1 MRTILLRFCYCLL
14 AALMVCATASVAVPF
29 PTNMDLLVET
39 MASAVDESLAR
50 IEMPDDAATAPLLVV
65 AQSKHDANWMVEH
78 LLANRLLTRGFSVT
92 LDSTTVQP
100 TSMRLSY
107 RVLDLGIS
115 AHSGLRG
122 SKVSRQGRVT
132 LALRLSDE
140 GDDVVHWQDE
150 ITRTQRDQIPKN
162 QLAILQHDQFK
173 FAKTE
178 LEEQT
183 WSKFVEPVIVST
195 VLGGLIYLFFSNR

>member
-1 MRTILLRFCYCLL
+1 MRTILLRVCYCLL
-14 AALMVCATASVAVPF
+14 AALLVWATAAVAVPF

-39 MASAVDESLAR
+39 VASAVDESLAR
-50 IEMPDDAATAPLLVV
+50 IEMPTAAATAPLLVV
-65 AQSKHDANWMVEH
+65 AQSRHNANWMVEH
-78 LLANRLLTRGFSVT
+78 LLTNRLLTRGFSVT
-92 LDSTTVQP
+92 LDSTAIEP

-115 AHSGLRG
+115 AHAGLRG
-122 SKVSRQGRVT
+122 SEVRRQGRVT

-140 GDDVVHWQDE
+140 RDDVVHWQDE
-150 ITRTQRDQIPKN
+150 ITRTQRDRIPKKR
-162 QLAILQHDQFK
+162 LEILQHDRFK

-178 LEEQT
+178 LEQQT

>member
-1 MRTILLRFCYCLL
+1 MRTILLRICYCLL
-14 AALMVCATASVAVPF
+14 AALMICATAAVAIPF

-39 MASAVDESLAR
+39 VASAVNESLGR
-50 IEMPDDAATAPLLVV
+50 IEMPADAASAPLLIV

-78 LLANRLLTRGFSVT
+78 LLANRLLMRGFSVT
-92 LDSTTVQP
+92 LDSTAAQSA
-100 TSMRLSY
+100 SMRLSY
-107 RVLDLGIS
+107 RVLDLGVS
-115 AHSGLRG
+115 AYSGLRG
-122 SKVSRQGRVT
+122 SEVSRQGRVT

-140 GDDVVHWQDE
+140 RDDVVHWQDE
-150 ITRTQRDQIPKN
+150 ITRTQRDRIPKK
-162 QLAILQHDQFK
+162 QLDILQHDQFK
-173 FAKTE
+173 FAQTE

>member
-1 MRTILLRFCYCLL
+1 MRTILLRICHRLL
-14 AALMVCATASVAVPF
+14 AALMLCATASAAIPF
-29 PTNMDLLVET
+29 PTNMDLLVKT
-39 MASAVDESLAR
+39 VTSAVDESLAR
-50 IEMPDDAATAPLLVV
+50 IEMPADAASAPLLVE

-78 LLANRLLTRGFSVT
+78 LLANRLLLRGFSVT
-92 LDSTTVQP
+92 LDSTATQP
-100 TSMRLSY
+100 ASMRLSY
-107 RVLDLGIS
+107 RVLDLGVS
-115 AHSGLRG
+115 AYSGLRG

-132 LALRLSDE
+132 LALRLTDE
-140 GDDVVHWQDE
+140 RDDVVHWQDE
-150 ITRTQRDQIPKN
+150 ITRMQRDQIPKK
-162 QLAILQHDQFK
+162 QLDLLQHDQFK

>member
-14 AALMVCATASVAVPF
+14 AALMVCATTSVAVPF

-150 ITRTQRDQIPKN
+150 ITRTQRDRIPKN

>member
-1 MRTILLRFCYCLL
+1 MI
-14 AALMVCATASVAVPF
+14 CATASVAIPF

-39 MASAVDESLAR
+39 VASAVNESLGR
-50 IEMPDDAATAPLLVV
+50 IEMPADAASAPLLIV

-78 LLANRLLTRGFSVT
+78 LLANRLLMRGFSVT
-92 LDSTTVQP
+92 LDSTAAQSA
-100 TSMRLSY
+100 SMRLSY
-107 RVLDLGIS
+107 RVLDLGVS
-115 AHSGLRG
+115 AYSGLRG
-122 SKVSRQGRVT
+122 SEVSRQGRVT

-140 GDDVVHWQDE
+140 RDDVVHWQDE
-150 ITRTQRDQIPKN
+150 ITRTQRDRIPKK
-162 QLAILQHDQFK
+162 QLDILQHDQFK
-173 FAKTE
+173 FAQTE

>member
-1 MRTILLRFCYCLL
+1 
-14 AALMVCATASVAVPF
+14 
-29 PTNMDLLVET
+29 
-39 MASAVDESLAR
+39 
-50 IEMPDDAATAPLLVV
+50 
-65 AQSKHDANWMVEH
+65 
-78 LLANRLLTRGFSVT
+78 
-92 LDSTTVQP
+92 
-100 TSMRLSY
+100 MRLSY

-140 GDDVVHWQDE
+140 RDDVVHWQDE
-150 ITRTQRDQIPKN
+150 ITRTQRDQIPKK
-162 QLAILQHDQFK
+162 QLEVLQHDQFK

>member
-1 MRTILLRFCYCLL
+1 MRTILPRFCYRLL

-39 MASAVDESLAR
+39 MAGAVDESLAR

-92 LDSTTVQP
+92 LDSTATQSA
-100 TSMRLSY
+100 SMRLSY
-107 RVLDLGIS
+107 RVLDLGVS
-115 AHSGLRG
+115 AYSGLRG
-122 SKVSRQGRVT
+122 SNVSRQGRVT

-140 GDDVVHWQDE
+140 RDDVVHWQDE
-150 ITRTQRDQIPKN
+150 ITRMQRDRIPKN
-162 QLAILQHDQFK
+162 QLEILQHDQFK

-195 VLGGLIYLFFSNR
+195 VLGGVIYLFFSNR

>member
-1 MRTILLRFCYCLL
+1 MRTILLRICYRLL
-14 AALMVCATASVAVPF
+14 AALTICATASAAVPF

-39 MASAVDESLAR
+39 VASAVDESLGR
-50 IEMPDDAATAPLLVV
+50 IEMPDDAAAFPLLIV

-92 LDSTTVQP
+92 LDSTAAQP
-100 TSMRLSY
+100 GSMRLSY
-107 RVLDLGIS
+107 RVLDLGVS
-115 AHSGLRG
+115 AYSGLRG
-122 SKVSRQGRVT
+122 SEVSRQGRAT

-140 GDDVVHWQDE
+140 RDDVVHWQDE
-150 ITRTQRDQIPKN
+150 ITRTQSDQIPKK
-162 QLAILQHDQFK
+162 QLDILQHDQFK

>member
-1 MRTILLRFCYCLL
+1 MRSMLLRAYYCLL
-14 AALMVCATASVAVPF
+14 AALLLSATAAVAVPF

-39 MASAVDESLAR
+39 VASAVDESLAR
-50 IEMPDDAATAPLLVV
+50 IEMPAHAATAPLLVV

-78 LLANRLLTRGFSVT
+78 VLANRLLTRGFSVT
-92 LDSTTVQP
+92 LDSTAAQP
-100 TSMRLSY
+100 ASTRLSY
-107 RVLDLGIS
+107 RLLDLGVA

-122 SKVSRQGRVT
+122 SQVSRQGRVT
-132 LALRLSDE
+132 LALRLSTE
-140 GDDVVHWQDE
+140 RDDVVHWQDE
-150 ITRTQRDQIPKN
+150 ITHIQRDRVPKN
-162 QLAILQHDQFK
+162 QLDLLQHDQFK

>member
-1 MRTILLRFCYCLL
+1 MRTILLRFCYRLL
-14 AALMVCATASVAVPF
+14 AALMLCATASVAVPF

-39 MASAVDESLAR
+39 VASAVDESLAR

-65 AQSKHDANWMVEH
+65 AQSRHDANWMVEH

-92 LDSTTVQP
+92 LDSTAVQP
-100 TSMRLSY
+100 ASMRLSY

-140 GDDVVHWQDE
+140 RDDVVHWQDE
-150 ITRTQRDQIPKN
+150 ITRTQRDWIPKK
-162 QLAILQHDQFK
+162 QLDSASARPVRIRQDRIRG
-173 FAKTE
+173 TNV
-178 LEEQT
+178 EQICRT
-183 WSKFVEPVIVST
+183 CDRIHRARWA
-195 VLGGLIYLFFSNR
+195 YLFVLL

>member
-1 MRTILLRFCYCLL
+1 MRTILLRSCYRLL
-14 AALMVCATASVAVPF
+14 VALMVCATASAAVPF

-39 MASAVDESLAR
+39 VASAVDESLAR

-92 LDSTTVQP
+92 LDSTAAQP

-107 RVLDLGIS
+107 RVLDLGVS

-140 GDDVVHWQDE
+140 RDDVVHWQDE
-150 ITRTQRDQIPKN
+150 ITRTQRDQIPKK

>member
-1 MRTILLRFCYCLL
+1 MRTILLRICYRLL
-14 AALMVCATASVAVPF
+14 AALMLCATASGAIPF

-39 MASAVDESLAR
+39 VASAVDESLGR
-50 IEMPDDAATAPLLVV
+50 IEMPDDAASAPLLIV

-92 LDSTTVQP
+92 LDSTAAQSA
-100 TSMRLSY
+100 SMRLSY
-107 RVLDLGIS
+107 RVLDLGVS
-115 AHSGLRG
+115 AYSGLRG
-122 SKVSRQGRVT
+122 SEVSRQGRVT

-140 GDDVVHWQDE
+140 REDVVHWQDE
-150 ITRTQRDQIPKN
+150 ITHMQRDRIPKK
-162 QLAILQHDQFK
+162 QLDILQHDQFK

>member
-1 MRTILLRFCYCLL
+1 MLRICYCLL
-14 AALMVCATASVAVPF
+14 AALMICATAAVAIPF

-39 MASAVDESLAR
+39 VASAVNESLGR
-50 IEMPDDAATAPLLVV
+50 IEMPADAASAPLLIV

-78 LLANRLLTRGFSVT
+78 LLANRLLMRGFSVT
-92 LDSTTVQP
+92 LDSTAAQSA
-100 TSMRLSY
+100 SMRLSY
-107 RVLDLGIS
+107 RVLDLGVS
-115 AHSGLRG
+115 AYSGLRG
-122 SKVSRQGRVT
+122 SEVSRQGRVT

-140 GDDVVHWQDE
+140 RDDVVHWQDE
-150 ITRTQRDQIPKN
+150 ITRTQRDRIPKK
-162 QLAILQHDQFK
+162 QLDILQHDQFK
-173 FAKTE
+173 FAQTE

>member
-1 MRTILLRFCYCLL
+1 MRTILLRICYCLL
-14 AALMVCATASVAVPF
+14 AALMICATAAVAIPF

-39 MASAVDESLAR
+39 VASAVNESLGR
-50 IEMPDDAATAPLLVV
+50 IEMPADAASAPLLIV

-78 LLANRLLTRGFSVT
+78 LLANRLLMRGFSVT
-92 LDSTTVQP
+92 LDSTAAQSA
-100 TSMRLSY
+100 SMRLSY
-107 RVLDLGIS
+107 RVLDLGVS
-115 AHSGLRG
+115 AYSGLRG
-122 SKVSRQGRVT
+122 SEVSRQGRVT

-140 GDDVVHWQDE
+140 RDDVVHWHDE
-150 ITRTQRDQIPKN
+150 ITRTQRDRIPKK
-162 QLAILQHDQFK
+162 QLDILQHDQFK
-173 FAKTE
+173 FAQTE

>member
-1 MRTILLRFCYCLL
+1 MGTILLRACYRLL

-39 MASAVDESLAR
+39 VASAVDESLAR
-50 IEMPDDAATAPLLVV
+50 IEMPTDAATAPLLVV

-78 LLANRLLTRGFSVT
+78 LLSNRLLTRGFSVT
-92 LDSTTVQP
+92 LDSTAAQP
-100 TSMRLSY
+100 ASMRLSY
-107 RVLDLGIS
+107 RVLDLGVS

-140 GDDVVHWQDE
+140 RADVVHWQDE
-150 ITRTQRDQIPKN
+150 ITHIQRDQIPKK
-162 QLAILQHDQFK
+162 QLDLLQHDQFK
-173 FAKTE
+173 FAQTE

>member
-1 MRTILLRFCYCLL
+1 MRTILLRACYRLL

-39 MASAVDESLAR
+39 VASAVDESLAR

-65 AQSKHDANWMVEH
+65 AQSKHDADWMVEH

-92 LDSTTVQP
+92 LDSTAAQP

-107 RVLDLGIS
+107 RVLDLGVS

-122 SKVSRQGRVT
+122 SEVSRQGRVT

-140 GDDVVHWQDE
+140 RDDVVHWQDE
-150 ITRTQRDQIPKN
+150 ITLTQRDRIPKK

>member
-1 MRTILLRFCYCLL
+1 MRTILLRSCYRLL
-14 AALMVCATASVAVPF
+14 AALTICATASAAVPF

-39 MASAVDESLAR
+39 VASAVDESLGH
-50 IEMPDDAATAPLLVV
+50 IKMPDDAAAAPLLIV

-92 LDSTTVQP
+92 LDSTATQ
-100 TSMRLSY
+100 TASMRLSY
-107 RVLDLGIS
+107 RVLDLGVS

-140 GDDVVHWQDE
+140 LDDVVHWQDE
-150 ITRTQRDQIPKN
+150 ITRTQHDQIPKK
-162 QLAILQHDQFK
+162 QLEMLQHDQFK

>member
-1 MRTILLRFCYCLL
+1 MRTILLRICYCLL
-14 AALMVCATASVAVPF
+14 AALMICATASVAVPF

-39 MASAVDESLAR
+39 VASAVNESLGR
-50 IEMPDDAATAPLLVV
+50 IEMPADAALAPLLIV

>member
-1 MRTILLRFCYCLL
+1 MRTILLRICYCLL
-14 AALMVCATASVAVPF
+14 AALMICATASVAIPF

-39 MASAVDESLAR
+39 VASAVNESLGR
-50 IEMPDDAATAPLLVV
+50 IEMPADAASAPLLIV

-78 LLANRLLTRGFSVT
+78 LLANRLLMRGFSVT
-92 LDSTTVQP
+92 LDSTAAQSA
-100 TSMRLSY
+100 SMRLSY
-107 RVLDLGIS
+107 RVLDLGVS
-115 AHSGLRG
+115 AYSGLRG
-122 SKVSRQGRVT
+122 SEVSRQGRVT

-140 GDDVVHWQDE
+140 RDDVVHWQDE
-150 ITRTQRDQIPKN
+150 ITRTQRDRIPKK
-162 QLAILQHDQFK
+162 QLDILQHDQFK
-173 FAKTE
+173 FAQTE

>member
-1 MRTILLRFCYCLL
+1 MRTILLRSCYRLL
-14 AALMVCATASVAVPF
+14 AALTVCATASAAVPF

-39 MASAVDESLAR
+39 VASAVDESLAR
-50 IEMPDDAATAPLLVV
+50 IEMPDDAAAAPLLVV

-92 LDSTTVQP
+92 LDSTGVQP

-122 SKVSRQGRVT
+122 SAVSRQGRVT

-140 GDDVVHWQDE
+140 RDDVVHWQDE
-150 ITRTQRDQIPKN
+150 ITRMQHDRIPKN
-162 QLAILQHDQFK
+162 QLDILQHDQFK
-173 FAKTE
+173 FATTE

-183 WSKFVEPVIVST
+183 WNKFVEPVIVST

>member
-1 MRTILLRFCYCLL
+1 MRTILLRSCYRLL
-14 AALMVCATASVAVPF
+14 VALMVCATASVAVPF

-39 MASAVDESLAR
+39 VASAVDESLAR

-92 LDSTTVQP
+92 LDSTAAQP

-107 RVLDLGIS
+107 RVLDLGVS
-115 AHSGLRG
+115 AHAGLRG

-140 GDDVVHWQDE
+140 RDDVVHWQDE
-150 ITRTQRDQIPKN
+150 ITRTQRDRIPKK

>member
-1 MRTILLRFCYCLL
+1 MRTILLRSCYRLL
-14 AALMVCATASVAVPF
+14 VALMVCATASAAVPF

-39 MASAVDESLAR
+39 VASAVDESLAR

-92 LDSTTVQP
+92 LDSTAAQP

-107 RVLDLGIS
+107 RVLDLGVS

-140 GDDVVHWQDE
+140 RDDVVHWQDE
-150 ITRTQRDQIPKN
+150 ITRTQRDRIPKK

>member
-1 MRTILLRFCYCLL
+1 MRTILLRSCYRLL
-14 AALMVCATASVAVPF
+14 AALMLCATASTATSF

-39 MASAVDESLAR
+39 VASAVDESLVR
-50 IEMPDDAATAPLLVV
+50 IEMPNDATTAPLLVV

-78 LLANRLLTRGFSVT
+78 LLTNRLLAHGFNVT
-92 LDSTTVQP
+92 LDSTATQSA
-100 TSMRLSY
+100 SMRLSY

-122 SKVSRQGRVT
+122 GNVSRQGRVT

-140 GDDVVHWQDE
+140 RDDVVHWQDE
-150 ITRTQRDQIPKN
+150 ITHTQRDQIPKN
-162 QLAILQHDQFK
+162 QLEMLQHDQFK

>member
-1 MRTILLRFCYCLL
+1 MRTILLRICYRLL
-14 AALMVCATASVAVPF
+14 AALTICATASAAVPF

-39 MASAVDESLAR
+39 VASAVDEGLGR
-50 IEMPDDAATAPLLVV
+50 IEMPDDAAAFPLLIV

-92 LDSTTVQP
+92 LDSTAAQP
-100 TSMRLSY
+100 GSMRLSY
-107 RVLDLGIS
+107 RVLDLGVS
-115 AHSGLRG
+115 AYSGLRG
-122 SKVSRQGRVT
+122 SEVSRQGRAT

-140 GDDVVHWQDE
+140 RDDVVHWQDE
-150 ITRTQRDQIPKN
+150 ITRTQSDQIPKK
-162 QLAILQHDQFK
+162 QLDILQHDQFK

>member
-1 MRTILLRFCYCLL
+1 MLRICYRLL
-14 AALMVCATASVAVPF
+14 AALTICATASAAVPF

-39 MASAVDESLAR
+39 VASAVDESLGR
-50 IEMPDDAATAPLLVV
+50 IEMPDDAAAFPLLIV

-92 LDSTTVQP
+92 LDSTAAQP
-100 TSMRLSY
+100 GSMRLSY
-107 RVLDLGIS
+107 RVLDLGVS
-115 AHSGLRG
+115 AYSGLRG
-122 SKVSRQGRVT
+122 SEVSRQGRAT

-140 GDDVVHWQDE
+140 RDDVVHWQDE
-150 ITRTQRDQIPKN
+150 ITRTQRDRIPKK
-162 QLAILQHDQFK
+162 QLDILQHDQFK

-183 WSKFVEPVIVST
+183 WSKFVEPVT
-195 VLGGLIYLFFSNR
+195 YLFILF

>member
-1 MRTILLRFCYCLL
+1 MRTILLRSCYRLL
-14 AALMVCATASVAVPF
+14 VALMVCATASAAIPF

-39 MASAVDESLAR
+39 VASAVDESLAR

-92 LDSTTVQP
+92 LDSTAAQP

-107 RVLDLGIS
+107 RVLDLGVS

-122 SKVSRQGRVT
+122 SEVSRQGRVT

-140 GDDVVHWQDE
+140 RDDVVHWQDE
-150 ITRTQRDQIPKN
+150 ITRTQRDQIPKK

>member
-1 MRTILLRFCYCLL
+1 MRTILLRSCYRLL
-14 AALMVCATASVAVPF
+14 VALMVCATASAAVPF

-39 MASAVDESLAR
+39 VASAVDESLAR

-92 LDSTTVQP
+92 LDSTAAQP

-107 RVLDLGIS
+107 RVLDLGVS

-122 SKVSRQGRVT
+122 SEVSRQGRVT

-140 GDDVVHWQDE
+140 RDDVVHWQDE
-150 ITRTQRDQIPKN
+150 ITRTQRDQIPKK

>member
-1 MRTILLRFCYCLL
+1 MRTTLLRACYCLS
-14 AALMVCATASVAVPF
+14 AALMVCATASVAAPF

-39 MASAVDESLAR
+39 VVSAVDESLAH
-50 IEMPDDAATAPLLVV
+50 IEMPADAATAPLLVV

-78 LLANRLLTRGFSVT
+78 LLANRLLARGFSVT
-92 LDSTTVQP
+92 LDSTVAQP
-100 TSMRLSY
+100 ASMRLSY
-107 RVLDLGIS
+107 RVLDLGVA

-122 SKVSRQGRVT
+122 SEVSREGRVT

-140 GDDVVHWQDE
+140 RDDVVHWQDE

-162 QLAILQHDQFK
+162 QLELLQHDQFK
-173 FAKTE
+173 FAQTE

>member
-1 MRTILLRFCYCLL
+1 MRTILLRICYRLL
-14 AALMVCATASVAVPF
+14 AALMICATASAAIPF

-39 MASAVDESLAR
+39 VESAVDESLGR
-50 IEMPDDAATAPLLVV
+50 IEMPTDATSAPLLVV

-78 LLANRLLTRGFSVT
+78 LLANRLLMRGFSVT
-92 LDSTTVQP
+92 LDSTAAQP
-100 TSMRLSY
+100 GSMRLSY
-107 RVLDLGIS
+107 RVLDLGVS
-115 AHSGLRG
+115 AYSGLRG
-122 SKVSRQGRVT
+122 SEVSRQGRVT

-140 GDDVVHWQDE
+140 RDDVVHWQDE
-150 ITRTQRDQIPKN
+150 ITRTQRDRIPKK
-162 QLAILQHDQFK
+162 QLDILQHDQFK
-173 FAKTE
+173 FAQTE

>member
-1 MRTILLRFCYCLL
+1 MR
-14 AALMVCATASVAVPF
+14 VWG
-29 PTNMDLLVET
+29 
-39 MASAVDESLAR
+39 R
-50 IEMPDDAATAPLLVV
+50 IEMPDDAASAPLLIV

-92 LDSTTVQP
+92 LDSTAAQSA
-100 TSMRLSY
+100 SMRLSY
-107 RVLDLGIS
+107 RVLDLGVS
-115 AHSGLRG
+115 AYSGLRG
-122 SKVSRQGRVT
+122 SEVSRQGRVT

-140 GDDVVHWQDE
+140 RDDVVHWQDE
-150 ITRTQRDQIPKN
+150 ITRTQRDRIPKK
-162 QLAILQHDQFK
+162 QLDILQHDQFK
-173 FAKTE
+173 FAQTE